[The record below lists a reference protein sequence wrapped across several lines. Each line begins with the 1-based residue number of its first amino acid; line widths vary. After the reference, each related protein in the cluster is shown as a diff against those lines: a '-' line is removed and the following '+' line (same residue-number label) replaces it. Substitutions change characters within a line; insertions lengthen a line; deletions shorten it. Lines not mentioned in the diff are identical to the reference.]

1 MRTSGS
7 CWTCEQEAL
16 HMCAKVRR
24 LVSVVDICSLLHL
37 KFSVNS
43 PNTAPKRFGCV
54 RLLHYALLT
63 FIGLSV
69 RGHIG
74 ERTRQPRSFLGS
86 EILSSRPSHKAKCKK
101 YHARPGGVARQASD
115 QRDLLQRMIG
125 MSLDITTL
133 IVAAARKL
141 LWRPEYIS
149 GGMLT
154 RSLRVEYT
162 YKVRHVAPPS
172 RQRVT
177 LSELK
182 TCPKSRVPFI
192 LNISL
197 TEPDKGSGAPD
208 GTLLETHVIPVWFS
222 NRDNGEFFQYM
233 PMILS
238 SRDADETVRSHIL
251 IACLK
256 MIQLAQTSAN
266 RSHTSAPTK

>member
-1 MRTSGS
+1 
-7 CWTCEQEAL
+7 
-16 HMCAKVRR
+16 
-24 LVSVVDICSLLHL
+24 
-37 KFSVNS
+37 
-43 PNTAPKRFGCV
+43 
-54 RLLHYALLT
+54 
-63 FIGLSV
+63 
-69 RGHIG
+69 
-74 ERTRQPRSFLGS
+74 
-86 EILSSRPSHKAKCKK
+86 
-101 YHARPGGVARQASD
+101 
-115 QRDLLQRMIG
+115 

-149 GGMLT
+149 GGSLT

-177 LSELK
+177 LTELK

-197 TEPDKGSGAPD
+197 TEPDKGSGAQD

-233 PMILS
+233 PMIQS
-238 SRDADETVRSHIL
+238 ARDADETVAYVGADKVDQFPFVRKFNDL
-251 IACLK
+251 IIRTESRREPEFRDLCDESVE
-256 MIQLAQTSAN
+256 TDSDD
-266 RSHTSAPTK
+266 